1 VHVVYLDSSKASDT
15 SSHSILVMKLRKSRT
30 DDWTAM
36 WIENEIWRTGQG
48 GT

>member
-1 VHVVYLDSSKASDT
+1 MQMLNSELTVFSNKGITCSG
-15 SSHSILVMKLRKSRT
+15 LRKSRT